1 MRDVVTVAATSTE
14 GISAA
19 ELDALVDRLPEP
31 ERQRASGLHLESRR
45 RSFVLGR
52 VLLRT
57 TVARRIGV
65 RPDDVVLQIEPSGR
79 PVLAAPLNE
88 FSVSISHS
96 GGFVVVGVA
105 KRHIGVDVERLRRS
119 VRFPQVAARVCSPR
133 ELRRIGRL
141 EGPARERAFLTVW
154 SRKEAYGKAIGRGI
168 AFPMRSVTVGPGGSR
183 VSGGEGGWRVSD
195 LDVDPAYVA
204 AVVAQ
209 GGGWRADLTRID
221 RGSL

>member
-14 GISAA
+14 GISTA
-19 ELDALVDRLPEP
+19 ELDALIERLPEP
-31 ERQRASGLHLESRR
+31 ERRRASALHLEPRC
-45 RSFVLGR
+45 SFVLGR

-57 TVARRIGV
+57 TVARRTGV
-65 RPDDVVLQIEPSGR
+65 SPDDVTVVLEPSGR
-79 PVLAAPLNE
+79 PGLAAPLDGY
-88 FSVSISHS
+88 SVSISHS
-96 GGFVVVGVA
+96 GWLVVVGVA
-105 KRHIGVDVERLRRS
+105 NRPLGVDVEWVRHS
-119 VRFPQVAARVCSPR
+119 ARFPQVAARVCSPR

-141 EGPARERAFLTVW
+141 EESAKERAFLTVW

-183 VSGGEGGWRVSD
+183 VSGGAGSWRVSD

-209 GGGWRADLTRID
+209 GGGWRADLTRVD

>member
-14 GISAA
+14 GISTA
-19 ELDALVDRLPEP
+19 ELDALTERLSEP
-31 ERQRASGLHLESRR
+31 ERRRASGLHLEPRQ
-45 RSFVLGR
+45 SFVLGR
-52 VLLRT
+52 VLLRA
-57 TVARRIGV
+57 TVARRAGV
-65 RPDDVVLQIEPSGR
+65 APDDVTVVVEPSGR
-79 PVLAAPLNE
+79 PVLAAPLNG

-96 GGFVVVGVA
+96 GSIVVVGVA
-105 KRHIGVDVERLRRS
+105 NRPLGVDVEWVRHS
-119 VRFPQVAARVCSPR
+119 ERFPQVAARVCSPR

-141 EGPARERAFLTVW
+141 EEPARERAFLTVW

-168 AFPMRSVTVGPGGSR
+168 AFPMRSVTVGPAGSH
-183 VSGGEGGWRVSD
+183 VSGGDGGWRVSD

-209 GGGWRADLTRID
+209 GSGWRADLTRVD

>member
-1 MRDVVTVAATSTE
+1 MRDVVSVAATSTE
-14 GISAA
+14 GISVA
-19 ELDALVDRLPEP
+19 ELDALVERLPEP
-31 ERQRASGLHLESRR
+31 ERRRASRLHLESRR
-45 RSFVLGR
+45 RSFVIGR

-57 TVARRIGV
+57 TVARRTGV
-65 RPDDVVLQIEPSGR
+65 RPDEVVLEIEPSGR
-79 PVLAAPLNE
+79 PVLAAPLKE

-105 KRHIGVDVERLRRS
+105 NRHIGVDVERLRQS

-168 AFPMRSVTVGPGGSR
+168 AFPMRSVTVGPSGSR
-183 VSGGEGGWRVSD
+183 VSGGDGGWRVSD

-209 GGGWRADLTRID
+209 GGGWRATLTRID